1 MTEQPTVII
10 VDDARES
17 LDGLLRSVG
26 LHVKALASVPEF
38 VKEGRPEGLACL
50 VLDVRLPGRM
60 ASIFSGSSRRRT
72 FTKDQGGV
80 SALLGPDGR

>member
-1 MTEQPTVII
+1 MTKQPTVII
-10 VDDARES
+10 VDDDRES
-17 LDGLLRSVG
+17 LDGLLRAVG

-38 VKEGRPEGLACL
+38 VKEGRPEGSACL

-80 SALLGPDGR
+80 SA